1 VNPQIAAAVD
11 LTLQGELIN
20 AAIDPELHP
29 DLRSANAW
37 ILDLGGQSPC
47 FCRFSLHVPGFIRF
61 LELWIWLNWI
71 DRLFWDMRER
81 KQDLNLSELWQLE
94 MISVRIKDDLMWL
107 IGRTI
112 RNDYL
117 RWLPSRI
124 LTYPP
129 DKAYL
134 KMIFLFP
141 GWDMLIP
148 WRVDL
153 LKCHFCP
160 RQEIYEAGAGYLE
173 YQYRFQA
180 AVVPGRNFWRMSF
193 EPDEFLCKVG

>member
-1 VNPQIAAAVD
+1 MNPQIAAAVD

-47 FCRFSLHVPGFIRF
+47 FCRFSLHVLLVGFIRF
-61 LELWIWLNWI
+61 LLDWIWLNWI
-71 DRLFWDMRER
+71 DWVFWDMRER

-107 IGRTI
+107 IIYWRTI

-117 RWLPSRI
+117 RWLPSRE

-129 DKAYL
+129 
-134 KMIFLFP
+134 KMS
-141 GWDMLIP
+141 
-148 WRVDL
+148 
-153 LKCHFCP
+153 
-160 RQEIYEAGAGYLE
+160 
-173 YQYRFQA
+173 
-180 AVVPGRNFWRMSF
+180 FWRWFSF
-193 EPDEFLCKVG
+193 SQGGIC